1 MSFPTTQQVR
11 FIIKP
16 LWFSACLSPFIWMCL
31 AAFNIVGNGLGANPI
46 EATQDFMGIWALRML
61 LITLALTPLRKL
73 TGKLWLIRL
82 RRMTGLFV
90 LFYASMHFLNYL
102 IPDQGLDAAAII
114 EDILERPFITLG
126 ALALLGLILL
136 GITSTAGWQ
145 RRLGR
150 RWQQLHRLVYGLAIL
165 VCWHF
170 WWQVKK
176 DITEPAVY
184 AAILVVLLGIR
195 LWMNFGRSRQK
206 NPAPDYSGA
215 GNL

>member
-1 MSFPTTQQVR
+1 
-11 FIIKP
+11 
-16 LWFSACLSPFIWMCL
+16 
-31 AAFNIVGNGLGANPI
+31 
-46 EATQDFMGIWALRML
+46 
-61 LITLALTPLRKL
+61 
-73 TGKLWLIRL
+73 
-82 RRMTGLFV
+82 
-90 LFYASMHFLNYL
+90 LNYL

-170 WWQVKK
+170 WWQVKE
-176 DITEPAVY
+176 DFTEPLIY
-184 AAILVVLLGIR
+184 SSIAAVLLGIR

-206 NPAPDYSGA
+206 KTAPDYSGA

>member
-16 LWFSACLSPFIWMCL
+16 LWFSACFAPFIWMNL
-31 AAFNIVGNGLGANPI
+31 VAFNFVGDGLGANPV

-102 IPDQGLDAAAII
+102 VPDQGLDGAAIL

-126 ALALLGLILL
+126 ALALLGLTLL

-150 RWQQLHRLVYGLAIL
+150 RWQKLHRPVYAIAIL
-165 VCWHF
+165 VCWPF
-170 WWQVKK
+170 WWQVKE
-176 DITEPAVY
+176 DITEPLVY
-184 AAILVVLLGIR
+184 CAIAAVLLGMRI
-195 LWMNFGRSRQK
+195 WMNFGRSRQK

>member
-1 MSFPTTQQVR
+1 MSFPNTQQVR

-31 AAFNIVGNGLGANPI
+31 AAFNLVGNGLGANPI

-102 IPDQGLDAAAII
+102 IPDQGLDAAAIF

-126 ALALLGLILL
+126 ALAFLGLILL

-170 WWQVKK
+170 WWQVKE
-176 DITEPAVY
+176 DIMEPLIYCAI
-184 AAILVVLLGIR
+184 AALLLGMR
-195 LWMNFGRSRQK
+195 LWMKFSRSRQK